1 MARPSRIGRVLRWT
15 GLALS
20 ILVLAVVAVVA
31 WTLATFNPDS
41 LKPRLEA
48 EVHALTGRTL
58 ALNGPIRLHLSLH
71 PALEVSDVALSN
83 PPGFSRPE
91 MARLGKLSLG
101 LDALA
106 LLHGQIAISRLT
118 LDRPDILLER
128 AKSGAVNWR
137 FAPAAA
143 KSAPTAGATS
153 TPTAAPGGGMSLFV
167 GAVRLVDATLGYRDD
182 ATGKA
187 TILHLP
193 SLTLSEA
200 SPTAPLVLTATGALG
215 AAPGAVPGAVPVAVH
230 VTTGSLTVLM
240 GDAAVPLR
248 ARLAAAGADLTLD
261 GRIAHPLAGSGLA
274 LDVTAAV
281 PSLRAVGQ
289 LAGMSLPAIRVGLR
303 AKLALP
309 GTVAQGGRI
318 SGLSLTLPGGTVTG
332 DLALRLASVPT
343 VSGVLSSATFDA
355 DTLLAALRG
364 TPAAAPAHPAQ
375 AVATSGATSG
385 ATAGAPAAAGG
396 YVIPTTPLPLGA
408 LRTVDTDLRVSIGA
422 LTAGGQVWRN
432 LSLPV
437 RLQAGR
443 LSLAPFAVTT
453 PSGPVGGD
461 FAIDAAAARPPV
473 SLRLH
478 APAVAL
484 AALLKLAGEKG
495 LASGTMA
502 IDLDLHGAGASPHAI
517 AASLTGTVVATMQ
530 GGSIDNAVVNRMF
543 GPMLARANLAGLLA
557 HGGQSQIECVAA
569 RLTAANGAARLAPF
583 LFASTLNTVDGG
595 GTLNLGA
602 ETLDLT
608 FRPQARAG
616 GTGVAVPVHVGGRF
630 AAPSY
635 GLAQGAIAQAGIGA
649 ALSFLSGQKLAVP
662 AGLQASR
669 PSCAAALA
677 SARTGAPL
685 PAAVAPK
692 PAAPA
697 PTQAKP
703 GTINPGAIL
712 KQLFH

>member
-1 MARPSRIGRVLRWT
+1 MARPSRIGRILRWT
-15 GLALS
+15 GLAVG
-20 ILVLAVVAVVA
+20 ILVLAVVAVAA

-71 PALEVSDVALSN
+71 PALEVSDVGLSN

-91 MARLGKLSLG
+91 MARLGGLSLG

-137 FAPAAA
+137 FVPAAA
-143 KSAPTAGATS
+143 KSAPAAAAKS
-153 TPTAAPGGGMSLFV
+153 TPAAAPGGGMSLFV

-193 SLTLSEA
+193 SLTLTEA

-215 AAPGAVPGAVPVAVH
+215 AAPVAVNL
-230 VTTGSLTVLM
+230 TTGSLTALM

-261 GRIAHPLAGSGLA
+261 GRIAHPLTGSGIA

-281 PSLRAVGQ
+281 PSLHAVGQ
-289 LAGMSLPAIRVGLR
+289 LAGMSLPAIRLGLR

-309 GTVAQGGRI
+309 GAVTQGGRI

-332 DLALRLASVPT
+332 DLALRLASVPA
-343 VSGVLSSATFDA
+343 VSGTLSSGAFDA

-364 TPAAAPAHPAQ
+364 KSAAAPAHPAQ
-375 AVATSGATSG
+375 AGAP
-385 ATAGAPAAAGG
+385 AGAPAAGG

-408 LRTVDTDLRVSIGA
+408 LRTVDTDLRITIGT

-461 FAIDAAAARPPV
+461 FALDAAAARPPV

-495 LASGTMA
+495 LASGNVA
-502 IDLDLHGAGASPHAI
+502 VDLDLHGAGASPHAI
-517 AASLTGTVVATMQ
+517 AASLTGTAVATMQ

-557 HGGQSQIECVAA
+557 HGGQSRIECFAA
-569 RLTAANGAARLAPF
+569 RLAARNGAARLTPF
-583 LFASTLNTVDGG
+583 LFASTLNTIDGG
-595 GTLNLGA
+595 GALNLGA

-616 GTGVAVPVHVGGRF
+616 GTGVAVPIHVGGRF

-649 ALSFLSGQKLAVP
+649 ALSLLSGQKLAVP

-685 PAAVAPK
+685 PAAAAPK

-703 GTINPGAIL
+703 GTINPGAVL

>member
-15 GLALS
+15 GLVLG

-153 TPTAAPGGGMSLFV
+153 TPAAASAGGMSLFV

-182 ATGKA
+182 ATGKS

-193 SLTLSEA
+193 SLTLTEA

-215 AAPGAVPGAVPVAVH
+215 AAPLSMQ
-230 VTTGSLTVLM
+230 VTTGSLTALM

-261 GRIAHPLAGSGLA
+261 GRIAHPLAGSGIA

-332 DLALRLASVPT
+332 DLALRLASVPA
-343 VSGVLSSATFDA
+343 VSGALSSATFDA

-364 TPAAAPAHPAQ
+364 TPAAAPAHPAP
-375 AVATSGATSG
+375 AAATSG
-385 ATAGAPAAAGG
+385 AAAGG

-453 PSGPVGGD
+453 PSGPVSGD
-461 FAIDAAAARPPV
+461 LAIDAAAARPPV

-517 AASLTGTVVATMQ
+517 AASLTGTAVATMQ

-557 HGGQSQIECVAA
+557 HGGQSRIECVAA

-685 PAAVAPK
+685 PAAPAPK

-697 PTQAKP
+697 PTPAKP